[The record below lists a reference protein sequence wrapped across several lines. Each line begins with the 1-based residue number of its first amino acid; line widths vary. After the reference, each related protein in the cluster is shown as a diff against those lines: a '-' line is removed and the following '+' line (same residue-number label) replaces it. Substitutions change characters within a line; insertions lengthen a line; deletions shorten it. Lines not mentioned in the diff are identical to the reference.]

1 MVKNKDFATFSLC
14 ASLLFPIF
22 STGCGVFHGK
32 HNDGVDMGVSFRLV
46 PVYEYKLVA
55 QLTESLLKT
64 NAEKGWEL
72 VPGAYAG
79 NPDIKLFTHEGHHT
93 YVLFRKIVSFR
104 RVFLLTDSDKNSD

>member
-1 MVKNKDFATFSLC
+1 MVKNKDFATLILC
-14 ASLLFPIF
+14 ASLLFPML

-32 HNDGVDMGVSFRLV
+32 HDDGVDQGMPFRLV
-46 PVYEYKLVA
+46 PVYEYKLTD
-55 QLTESLLKT
+55 QLTESLLKA

-79 NPDIKLFTHEGHHT
+79 NPSIKLFTHEGHHS

-104 RVFLLTDSDKNSD
+104 RVLLLADSDKE